1 MATRTSGRPFVP
13 PAATNGSRPR
23 SPVNGAGGQGVG
35 SAKRSAPMAIVG
47 VAAVVAGAL
56 IALALYTGL
65 DRRQTVL
72 AVGRSVPAG
81 GVVTAGDLYQVKV
94 APAAGITP
102 VPVSRAGSVVG
113 KTAAVGLVKGTLLA
127 ESQLG
132 SPSTLQA
139 GQAVVGLALKPG
151 QAPATLRP
159 GTRVEVI
166 DTVKPTNAGD
176 QPRPV
181 VLTASAVVS
190 APDGDAPA
198 KPAAN
203 GVTLVSLTLPAAD
216 APAVAAAAMDGR
228 VSLVVLP
235 SAP

>member
-1 MATRTSGRPFVP
+1 MATRTSGRPP
-13 PAATNGSRPR
+13 MPSAAANGSRPR
-23 SPVNGAGGQGVG
+23 PALNGASGVGVG

-47 VAAVVAGAL
+47 AGAVVVGAL

-72 AVGRSVPAG
+72 AVGRSVAAG
-81 GVVTAGDLYQVKV
+81 GVITAEDLYQVKV
-94 APAAGITP
+94 APAAGIAP
-102 VPVSRAGSVVG
+102 VPVSQANTVVG
-113 KTAAVGLVKGTLLA
+113 QTAAVGLVKGTLLVR
-127 ESQLG
+127 EQLG
-132 SPSTLQA
+132 SRSTLQA

-166 DTVKPTNAGD
+166 DTVKPTSAGD

-181 VLTASAVVS
+181 VLTASAVV
-190 APDGDAPA
+190 APPDGDAPA

-235 SAP
+235 

>member
-1 MATRTSGRPFVP
+1 MATRTSGRPPAP

-23 SPVNGAGGQGVG
+23 SPVNGTAAGLR

-47 VAAVVAGAL
+47 VAAVVVGAI
-56 IALALYTGL
+56 IALVLYSGL

-81 GVVTAGDLYQVKV
+81 GVITAEDLYQVKV
-94 APAAGITP
+94 APAKGITP
-102 VPVSRAGSVVG
+102 MPVSRAGEVVG
-113 KTAAVGLVKGTLLA
+113 QTAAVGLVQGTLVVK
-127 ESQLG
+127 EQLG

-181 VLTASAVVS
+181 VLTASAFV
-190 APDGDAPA
+190 APLDGAAQA
-198 KPAAN
+198 KPSTN
-203 GVTLVSLTLPAAD
+203 GITLVSLTMPAAD

>member
-1 MATRTSGRPFVP
+1 MATQTSGRPLVP

-23 SPVNGAGGQGVG
+23 SARNGTGPAGLG
-35 SAKRSAPMAIVG
+35 SAKRSAPMAIFGVG
-47 VAAVVAGAL
+47 AVVVGAL

-72 AVGRSVPAG
+72 AVGRPVAAG
-81 GVVTAGDLYQVKV
+81 GVITTEDLYQVKV

-102 VPVSRAGSVVG
+102 VPVSRAGEVVG
-113 KTAAVGLVKGTLLA
+113 KTAAVGLVRGTLLVKA
-127 ESQLG
+127 QLG

-181 VLTASAVVS
+181 VLTASAVV
-190 APDGDAPA
+190 APPEGDAQA
-198 KPAAN
+198 KPSAN
-203 GVTLVSLTLPAAD
+203 GLTLVSLTMPAAD

-235 SAP
+235 ATP

>member
-1 MATRTSGRPFVP
+1 MATQTSGRPLVP
-13 PAATNGSRPR
+13 PASTNGSRPR
-23 SPVNGAGGQGVG
+23 PAVNGSGGQGVG

-47 VAAVVAGAL
+47 VGAVVVGAL
-56 IALALYTGL
+56 IALALYSGL

-81 GVVTAGDLYQVKV
+81 GVITAEDLYQVKV

-102 VPVSRAGSVVG
+102 VPVSRADTVVG
-113 KTAAVGLVKGTLLA
+113 QTAAVGLVKGTLVVK
-127 ESQLG
+127 EQLG
-132 SPSTLQA
+132 SPSTLQP

-190 APDGDAPA
+190 PPDGDTQA
-198 KPAAN
+198 KPTAN
-203 GVTLVSLTLPAAD
+203 GITLVSLILPAAD

-235 SAP
+235 GTP

>member
-1 MATRTSGRPFVP
+1 MGGPGLKPERQRVRCRPGLLACLARAYLLGCFAALLAALVLIVKGCLRRPPQHGRPD
-13 PAATNGSRPR
+13 
-23 SPVNGAGGQGVG
+23 GAHTIPDW
-35 SAKRSAPMAIVG
+35 AFREPDP
-47 VAAVVAGAL
+47 L
-56 IALALYTGL
+56 IY
-65 DRRQTVL
+65 
-72 AVGRSVPAG
+72 
-81 GVVTAGDLYQVKV
+81 
-94 APAAGITP
+94 
-102 VPVSRAGSVVG
+102 
-113 KTAAVGLVKGTLLA
+113 
-127 ESQLG
+127 SQYWLG

-181 VLTASAVVS
+181 VLTASAFV
-190 APDGDAPA
+190 APLDGAAQA
-198 KPAAN
+198 KPSAN
-203 GVTLVSLTLPAAD
+203 GITLVSLTMPAAD

>member
-1 MATRTSGRPFVP
+1 MATQTSGRPLVP

-23 SPVNGAGGQGVG
+23 SAASGTGPAGLG
-35 SAKRSAPMAIVG
+35 SAKRSAPMALVG
-47 VAAVVAGAL
+47 VAAVVVGAM
-56 IALALYTGL
+56 IALVLYSGL

-81 GVVTAGDLYQVKV
+81 GVITAADLYQVKV
-94 APAAGITP
+94 APAKGITP
-102 VPVSRAGSVVG
+102 MPVSKAGEVVG
-113 KTAAVGLVKGTLLA
+113 QTAAVGLVQGTLIVR
-127 ESQLG
+127 EQLG

-181 VLTASAVVS
+181 VLTASAVV
-190 APDGDAPA
+190 APPDGDAQA
-198 KPAAN
+198 KPSAN
-203 GVTLVSLTLPAAD
+203 GLTLVSLMLPAAD

-235 SAP
+235 STP

>member
-1 MATRTSGRPFVP
+1 MATQTSGRPLVP

-23 SPVNGAGGQGVG
+23 SARNGTGPAGLG
-35 SAKRSAPMAIVG
+35 SAKRSAPMAIFGVG
-47 VAAVVAGAL
+47 AVVVGAL

-72 AVGRSVPAG
+72 AVGRPVAAG
-81 GVVTAGDLYQVKV
+81 GVITTEDLYQVKV

-102 VPVSRAGSVVG
+102 VPVSRAGEVVG
-113 KTAAVGLVKGTLLA
+113 KTAAVGLVRGTLLVKA
-127 ESQLG
+127 QLG

-181 VLTASAVVS
+181 VLTASAFV
-190 APDGDAPA
+190 APLDGAAQA
-198 KPAAN
+198 KPSTN
-203 GVTLVSLTLPAAD
+203 GITLVSLTMPAAD

>member
-1 MATRTSGRPFVP
+1 MATRTSGRPSVP

-23 SPVNGAGGQGVG
+23 STTSGNAVGIG

-47 VAAVVAGAL
+47 VAAVVVGAM
-56 IALALYTGL
+56 IALVLYSGL

-81 GVVTAGDLYQVKV
+81 GVITAEDLYQVKV
-94 APAAGITP
+94 APAKGITP
-102 VPVSRAGSVVG
+102 MPVSRAGEVVG
-113 KTAAVGLVKGTLLA
+113 QTAAVGLVQGTLLVK
-127 ESQLG
+127 EQLG

-181 VLTASAVVS
+181 VLTASAVV
-190 APDGDAPA
+190 APLEGAAQA
-198 KPAAN
+198 KPSAN
-203 GVTLVSLTLPAAD
+203 GITLVSLTMPAAD

-235 SAP
+235 STP